1 MKTWRKN
8 RAEMRERER
17 ERARWLERGGLEDD
31 ELGNVFGKNSSIE
44 VKRPKQRE
52 IRKKMSP

>member
-1 MKTWRKN
+1 
-8 RAEMRERER
+8 MRERER

>member
-1 MKTWRKN
+1 
-8 RAEMRERER
+8 MREREK
-17 ERARWLERGGLEDD
+17 ARWLERGRLEDD